1 MELSLVEPFWSP
13 IKSRSRAQFK
23 AVAVQTEFAAVLDKP
38 DALAR
43 IGISGC
49 YIDTNPIACE
59 PWYRLKATMRH
70 PYSRLAPRKRGFSP
84 RP

>member
-38 DALAR
+38 NALAC

-49 YIDTNPIACE
+49 YIDADPMACA
-59 PWYRLKATMRH
+59 PWYRLEQQLKPKRCPKHRKA
-70 PYSRLAPRKRGFSP
+70 A
-84 RP
+84 

>member
-1 MELSLVEPFWSP
+1 MELSPVEPFWSP

-49 YIDTNPIACE
+49 YIDTDPVACE
-59 PWYRLKATMRH
+59 AWYQLEQQLK
-70 PYSRLAPRKRGFSP
+70 PVP
-84 RP
+84 